1 MNMIYNTNQ
10 KKLLLPEYGRSIQS
24 MVDYALTIEDRAER
38 QRCAETII
46 RIMRNTCPDQQEM
59 PDYEHKLWDHLAIMA
74 DFNLDIDY
82 PVEVIRP
89 ESVHRR
95 PDTVPYSNGSIRY
108 RHYGR
113 YIPDLI
119 QECAEMPEGEE
130 RDALVKLIAVQMKKE
145 QLLWN
150 KEGLGD
156 ERILSDLSDFS
167 DGRLQVSD
175 KDVKL
180 ASYKMPANNP
190 QPAAPGT
197 GKKKKKKK
205 KNNNNS
211 GF

>member
-1 MNMIYNTNQ
+1 MIYNTNQ

-38 QRCAETII
+38 QRCAETIV
-46 RIMRNTCPDQQEM
+46 RIMRNMFPEQQEM
-59 PDYEHKLWDHLAIMA
+59 PDYEHKFWDHLAIMA

-82 PVEVIRP
+82 PVEIIRP
-89 ESVHRR
+89 ESIHRK

-108 RHYGR
+108 RHYGS

-119 QECAEMPEGEE
+119 QKCADMPEGEE
-130 RDALVKLIAVQMKKE
+130 RDCLVRLIAVQMKKE

-156 ERILSDLSDFS
+156 ERILSDLTDYSE
-167 DGRLQVSD
+167 GRLQVREE
-175 KDVKL
+175 DVHL
-180 ASYKMPANNP
+180 ATYKVPTANT
-190 QPAAPGT
+190 QPTAQSS

-205 KNNNNS
+205 KSSSNS
-211 GF
+211 TF

>member
-1 MNMIYNTNQ
+1 MIYNTNQ
-10 KKLLLPEYGRSIQS
+10 KKLILPEYGRSIQN

-38 QRCAETII
+38 QRCAETIV
-46 RIMRNTCPDQQEM
+46 RIMRNMFPEQQDM
-59 PDYEHKLWDHLAIMA
+59 PDYEHKFWDHLAIMA

-82 PVEVIRP
+82 PVEIIRP

-95 PDTVPYSNGSIRY
+95 PDTVPYSNGYIRY

-119 QECAEMPEGEE
+119 QECANMPEGEE
-130 RDALVKLIAVQMKKE
+130 RDSLVKLIAVQMKKE

-156 ERILSDLSDFS
+156 ERILSDLTDFS
-167 DGRLQVSD
+167 EGRLQVSEEE
-175 KDVKL
+175 VKL
-180 ASYKMPANNP
+180 ASYKVLAANQ
-190 QPAAPGT
+190 QPSSTGS

-211 GF
+211 II